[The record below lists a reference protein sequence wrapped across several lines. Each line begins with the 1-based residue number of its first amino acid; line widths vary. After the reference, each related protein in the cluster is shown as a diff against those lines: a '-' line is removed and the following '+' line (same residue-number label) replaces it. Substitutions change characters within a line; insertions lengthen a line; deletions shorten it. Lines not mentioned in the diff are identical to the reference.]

1 MAMTSIR
8 CPVLGA
14 HVTRVTDFE
23 GNVIR
28 IICREYEQSTGACRL
43 KKAAFE
49 GGPLAQLLERMSE
62 ETLNTRGTLCDLRVT

>member
-14 HVTRVTDFE
+14 RVTRVTDFE
-23 GNVIR
+23 GNVTR
-28 IICREYEQSTGACRL
+28 IICGEYDHSTGTCRL
-43 KKAAFE
+43 KKTAFD

-62 ETLNTRGTLCDLRVT
+62 ETLTTRSTRCDLRVT